1 MKTIDTLE
9 KGKAF
14 KSSLFYS
21 YLITDPADYGNTPCT
36 LSSSLERS
44 FSNHRIDMVCFR
56 DKETEDTKAL
66 AKSCLETARKYNIE
80 KVLINGDIK
89 LALELGFDGVHL
101 TSKQFNQIKTAKENN
116 LFTLISTHTE
126 DEIKL
131 AKDLGADAV
140 TYSPIFY
147 KENKGEPKGCE
158 KLENMVK
165 RYQDEKFF
173 IIALG
178 GIITQKHIER
188 IKETDAKGFASI
200 RYFTS

>member
-1 MKTIDTLE
+1 MINHLK

-36 LSSSLERS
+36 LSSNLERS
-44 FSNHRIDMVCFR
+44 FSKHRIDMVCFR
-56 DKETEDTKAL
+56 DKETKDTKAL
-66 AKSCLETARKYNIE
+66 AKSCLETARKHNIE

-101 TSKQFNQIKTAKENN
+101 TSSQFDQIETARKNN
-116 LFTLISTHTE
+116 LFTLISTHSE

-158 KLENMVK
+158 KLDKMVK
-165 RYQDEKFF
+165 RYQNEKFF

-178 GIITQKHIER
+178 GIITQEHIEK
-188 IKETDAKGFASI
+188 IKKTEAKGFASI
-200 RYFTS
+200 RYFAS